1 MKNTKQPAQ
10 PAQPAPPRPDLSLVP
25 KDRSTEQFPYGRQ
38 AVGQRADL
46 PFTVGRR

>member
-1 MKNTKQPAQ
+1 MKPTKQPE
-10 PAQPAPPRPDLSLVP
+10 PPRPALSLVP
-25 KDRSTEQFPYGRQ
+25 KDRATEQFPYGRQ